1 MLWEHLSPVDGYA
14 QQYAQTTV
22 PFRHLF
28 NLESRRDTQNG
39 VCLACDPIGSRVLS
53 QGLNAGGR
61 SAARWNLS
69 SRGTADEGRE
79 GHGPFRPGG
88 RLLRQAEPEEE

>member
-28 NLESRRDTQNG
+28 NLESRRDSQNG
-39 VCLACDPIGSRVLS
+39 VCLACDPYRVTCSRT
-53 QGLNAGGR
+53 GLKWGR
-61 SAARWNLS
+61 SVGGSL
-69 SRGTADEGRE
+69 GTSPLEALPMRDGRVMSPLVPA
-79 GHGPFRPGG
+79 GVS
-88 RLLRQAEPEEE
+88 